1 VQRLSYLLLVS
12 SLSLVLSACVT
23 FDNRA
28 TGNLPGSRGSGVFTK
43 PRLKLVSPITTKYR
57 ITQRFKPK
65 RNRKHQGIDL
75 AGKKGSP
82 IFSAGTGRVVYVG
95 RRFSGYGKMILIDH
109 GKGVATLYSHL
120 NKYFVRSGQMV
131 HRRQIV
137 GTMGRTGRA
146 TGVHLHFEVMEDK
159 IPINPEF
166 YIRF

>member
-1 VQRLSYLLLVS
+1 MQRLSNLLIISFLCLALS
-12 SLSLVLSACVT
+12 SCVT
-23 FDNRA
+23 FDDRA
-28 TGNLPGSRGSGVFTK
+28 RGKLSGSKGSGVFTK
-43 PRLKLVSPITTKYR
+43 SRLKLVSPITTNYR
-57 ITQRFKPK
+57 ITQRFRPK

-82 IFSAGTGRVVYVG
+82 IFSAGSGRVVYVG
-95 RRFSGYGKMILIDH
+95 RRFSGYGKMVLIDH

-120 NKYFVRSGQMV
+120 NKYFVRSGQTV
-131 HRRQIV
+131 HRRQII

>member
-1 VQRLSYLLLVS
+1 VQRFSNLLVVFLIS
-12 SLSLVLSACVT
+12 FSLGACVT
-23 FDNRA
+23 FDDRNQVEA
-28 TGNLPGSRGSGVFTK
+28 SKPSVHSAK
-43 PRLKLVSPITTKYR
+43 PRLNLVSPVTTRYR
-57 ITQRFKPK
+57 VTQRYRPR

-82 IFSAGTGRVVYVG
+82 IFSAGDGRVVYVG
-95 RRFSGYGKMILIDH
+95 RRFTGYGKMILIDH

-120 NKYFVRSGQMV
+120 NKYFVRSGQVV
-131 HRRQIV
+131 HRRQLI

-159 IPINPEF
+159 IPINPEK

>member
-1 VQRLSYLLLVS
+1 MQRLSYLLIS
-12 SLSLVLSACVT
+12 FALSFVLSACVT
-23 FDNRA
+23 FDDKNR
-28 TGNLPGSRGSGVFTK
+28 TKLPRTDGSGVLLK
-43 PRLKLVSPITTKYR
+43 PRLKLVSPLTTRYR
-57 ITQRFKPK
+57 VTQRFKPR

-82 IFSAGTGRVVYVG
+82 IFSSADGRVVYVG
-95 RRFSGYGKMILIDH
+95 RKFSGYGKMVLIDH

-120 NKYFVRSGQMV
+120 NKFFVRSGQRV
-131 HRRQIV
+131 HVRQII

-159 IPINPEF
+159 IPINPEW